1 MHRYHISLIL
11 SILASFLMMPLVFA
25 SPYEN
30 LKWGSPLEHFQ
41 RFSHKENLHCVVNKK
56 SMRHSCETTF
66 SKQPAR
72 ADFYIDS
79 ELGLYKIDFRM
90 RIGTFR
96 SGMAK
101 SLDQNFRKKS
111 RSLARSLIKRY
122 GEASGY
128 IKKKQLAYWT
138 NLDNGATKL
147 KYWIQ
152 TQPYHLLRASYE
164 STNIQSQI
172 EENKLLQAIQNLP

>member
-1 MHRYHISLIL
+1 MAFISNAKLR
-11 SILASFLMMPLVFA
+11 SINRDGVFLVLPSNSSLP
-25 SPYEN
+25 SDERER
-30 LKWGSPLEHFQ
+30 LQ
-41 RFSHKENLHCVVNKK
+41 
-56 SMRHSCETTF
+56 
-66 SKQPAR
+66 
-72 ADFYIDS
+72 